1 MQQNR
6 LIDKITLFQYSA
18 KSMGVG
24 GLATREQRLYFKEHI
39 KPQIKGCRW
48 QPKGWFQDLFIFPKS
63 SFMDAVVSISRA
75 NIDVEVKF
83 DEI

>member
-6 LIDKITLFQYSA
+6 LIDKITLFQYSE
-18 KSMGVG
+18 KSIGVG

-48 QPKGWFQDLFIFPKS
+48 QPNWTRGLFIFPKS
-63 SFMDAVVSISRA
+63 SFMDAVESISRA
-75 NIDVEVKF
+75 NIDVEVRF